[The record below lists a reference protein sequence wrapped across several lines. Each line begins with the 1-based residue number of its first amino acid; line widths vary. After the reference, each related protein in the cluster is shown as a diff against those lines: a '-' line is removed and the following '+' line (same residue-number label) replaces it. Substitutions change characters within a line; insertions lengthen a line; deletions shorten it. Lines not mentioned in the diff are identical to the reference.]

1 MFGQRFI
8 IAYDGVAMTPDL
20 KEFVRRFGIGGVILF
35 ADNFVAP
42 GQLAEAVAEIQRDCA
57 SGPPLFIACDHEGGR
72 VQRFRSGFTELP
84 PMADLGE
91 CDPADGAGLLETAA
105 RELAACGI
113 NLNFAP
119 VADLAPR
126 DRGGAIGDRAFS
138 AEPAVAA
145 QHVAT
150 AVRAYQRHGV
160 LACAKHFPG
169 HGATEV
175 DSHRALPRI
184 ARDADAERAEL
195 VPFAAAVAAGVAGVM
210 TAHAV
215 YDGDPGGAIPA
226 TFSRFWIREV
236 LRGRMGFSGLVFSDA
251 LEMRALTERWSPA
264 EAGARA
270 IKAGTD
276 VCIFYLIEE
285 QLRAVHDLCSA
296 AGRGAFDSAETEASS
311 TRIAAAKQAISAH
324 EAARA

>member
-8 IAYDGVAMTPDL
+8 IAYDGVAMTPDI
-20 KEFVRRFGIGGVILF
+20 KEFIRRFGVGGVILF
-35 ADNFVAP
+35 ADNFIAP
-42 GQLAEAVAEIQRDCA
+42 RQLAEAVAEIQRDCT

-72 VQRFRSGFTELP
+72 VQRFRAGFTELP

-91 CDPADGAGLLETAA
+91 RDPADGAILLETAA

-138 AEPAVAA
+138 VDPAIAARHVAA
-145 QHVAT
+145 

-184 ARDADAERAEL
+184 ARDPDAERAEL
-195 VPFAAAVAAGVAGVM
+195 VPFAAAIAAGVAGVM

-226 TFSRFWIREV
+226 TFSRYWVHEM
-236 LRGRMGFSGLVFSDA
+236 LRGRMGFAGLVFSDA
-251 LEMRALTERWSPA
+251 LEMRAIAERWSPG
-264 EAGARA
+264 EAGTRA
-270 IKAGTD
+270 ITAGTD

-285 QLRAVHDLCSA
+285 ELRAVHDLCA
-296 AGRGAFDSAETEASS
+296 AAERGAFDRVATEASLA
-311 TRIAAAKQAISAH
+311 RIAAAKQVIG
-324 EAARA
+324 ARA